1 MNFVTLISQLLPLV
15 GPLVPGGAQA
25 TLLAQAAANILA
37 YIQQQKGLTTEQ
49 ILDRAGVQL
58 DANEVELLADLARL
72 QGTGGGGPGSG
83 SGSGSSSGSGSG
95 SGSGSSNDPPLPP
108 SV

>member
-25 TLLAQAAANILA
+25 ALLAQAAANILA

-49 ILDRAGVQL
+49 ILDRAGIQL

-72 QGTGGGGPGSG
+72 QGTGGGGPSGTSGGGSA
-83 SGSGSSSGSGSG
+83 S
-95 SGSGSSNDPPLPP
+95 PP
-108 SV
+108 SGGSPTPPSGRQ

>member
-1 MNFVTLISQLLPLV
+1 MDFVKLITQLLPLV
-15 GPLVPGGAQA
+15 TPLVPNAGSA

-49 ILDRAGVQL
+49 ILDRAGIQL

-72 QGTGGGGPGSG
+72 QGTGGGGPSGPSGGGSA
-83 SGSGSSSGSGSG
+83 S
-95 SGSGSSNDPPLPP
+95 PP
-108 SV
+108 SGGSPSAPGGGQ

>member
-1 MNFVTLISQLLPLV
+1 MDFVKLIAQLLPLV

-49 ILDRAGVQL
+49 ILDRAGIQL
-58 DANEVELLADLARL
+58 EANEVELLADLARL
-72 QGTGGGGPGSG
+72 QGTGGGGPSGPSDPSGPSGGGGSLSPL
-83 SGSGSSSGSGSG
+83 SGGQ
-95 SGSGSSNDPPLPP
+95 
-108 SV
+108 

>member
-1 MNFVTLISQLLPLV
+1 LDFVKLIAQLLPLV
-15 GPLVPGGAQA
+15 GPLVPGGAQV

-49 ILDRAGVQL
+49 ILDRAGIQL

-72 QGTGGGGPGSG
+72 QGTGGGGPSG
-83 SGSGSSSGSGSG
+83 PSS
-95 SGSGSSNDPPLPP
+95 PPGGGPASPP
-108 SV
+108 SGGPASPPSGGQ

>member
-1 MNFVTLISQLLPLV
+1 MDFVKLIAQLLPLV

-25 TLLAQAAANILA
+25 ALLAQAAANILA

-49 ILDRAGVQL
+49 ILDRAGIQL

-72 QGTGGGGPGSG
+72 QGTGGGGPSGPSGPSGGGSA
-83 SGSGSSSGSGSG
+83 S
-95 SGSGSSNDPPLPP
+95 PP
-108 SV
+108 SGGSPTPPRGGQ

>member
-15 GPLVPGGAQA
+15 GPLVPGGAQV

-37 YIQQQKGLTTEQ
+37 YIHQQQGLTTEQ
-49 ILDRAGVQL
+49 ILDRAGIQL

-72 QGTGGGGPGSG
+72 QGTGGGGPSG
-83 SGSGSSSGSGSG
+83 PSGGG
-95 SGSGSSNDPPLPP
+95 PATPP
-108 SV
+108 SGGSLTPPSGGQ